1 MQYFAIIV
9 HIAILDSCG
18 RGHISGIYPESIKVG
33 VGGSTSSYIYIYTW
47 TLLSAYYWNAHEGG
61 DFRYTLDIALSKIML
76 A

>member
-33 VGGSTSSYIYIYTW
+33 VGGSTSSYIYIYILGHYY
-47 TLLSAYYWNAHEGG
+47 LLIIGMLMREVTFATPWILHSA
-61 DFRYTLDIALSKIML
+61 R
-76 A
+76 